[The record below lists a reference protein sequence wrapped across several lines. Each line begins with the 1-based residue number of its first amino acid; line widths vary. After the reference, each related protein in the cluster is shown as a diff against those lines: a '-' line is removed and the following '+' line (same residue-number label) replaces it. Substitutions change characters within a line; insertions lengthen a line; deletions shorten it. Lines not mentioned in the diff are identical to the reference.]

1 MNLVPATPAEASSVV
16 PGDGPEPAPESPSVS
31 STSETT
37 GPLPDRSLDR
47 YARLVQ
53 HALAVPVALVS
64 LVETERQWFPGAVG
78 LPEPWATC
86 RETPLSHSFCQHVV
100 ASQEPLVVT
109 DAREDPR
116 VAENL
121 AIRDLGVIAYAGHP
135 ITDHTGEVIGSLCA
149 IGHEPRA
156 WQPHEL
162 SVLRDLADACST
174 ELAQR
179 GQRLVAAEEARRSRE
194 LSHRSQVLLSL
205 SQALA
210 ETQTTADIAVALTQV
225 TSERLGCVRA
235 GVWLRSPSRALS
247 FDRSLSGATSG
258 RDLFADATGETLD
271 FVEGSGHEWAAARAY
286 SSVPLADDNPIGACL
301 VAGRATYYA
310 SRRQQTD
317 RFPNVRT
324 SSQIGQARAFLPL
337 ATRTQVYGVL
347 VLLWDEVR
355 DIPHDERVTMEAL
368 AAYTSQALQRALLFQ
383 DRMDALVTLQS
394 ALMPRLPRPE
404 NLTLA
409 ARYLPAATL
418 DQIGGDWFDAVVM
431 PNGRTAIMIGDVIGH
446 DISAAAKMG
455 QVRSMLRAFALA
467 VPESPSASVERLD
480 NALADLEMET
490 MASLVYAQIVN
501 EDTAATPDGTAGHV
515 ATTPPGAGVGAHT
528 LHWTSA
534 GHPPPLLVA
543 ADGTLTWLE
552 GDSPDALVGVAPEL
566 QRSDLR
572 AEIPPGGTV
581 LLYTDGLVERRD
593 EPLEVGLDRL
603 GRAARAHHALDVEDF
618 VDAVLADLVHRRL
631 DDDVAMLA
639 VRFART

>member
-1 MNLVPATPAEASSVV
+1 MDLSPVSRADAS
-16 PGDGPEPAPESPSVS
+16 PTAPEA
-31 STSETT
+31 
-37 GPLPDRSLDR
+37 DDSLLDHSFDR

-100 ASQEPLVVT
+100 AAREPLVIT

-116 VAENL
+116 VAGNL
-121 AIRDLGVIAYAGHP
+121 AIEDLGVIAYAGHP
-135 ITDHTGEVIGSLCA
+135 ISDHTGEVIGSLCA
-149 IGHEPRA
+149 IGHEPRE

-162 SVLRDLADACST
+162 DVLRDLADACST

-179 GQRLVAAEEARRSRE
+179 GQGLLAAEEARRSRE

-210 ETQTTADIAVALTQV
+210 ETQTTADIAAALTQV
-225 TSERLGCVRA
+225 TSERLGCMRA
-235 GVWLRSPSRALS
+235 GIWLRSPSRALS
-247 FDRSLSGATSG
+247 FDRSLTGATSG
-258 RDLFADATGETLD
+258 RDLFADAAGETLD
-271 FVEGSGHEWAAARAY
+271 FIEAAGHEWEAARVY
-286 SSVPLADDNPIGACL
+286 SSMPLSDNNPIGACL
-301 VAGRATYYA
+301 VAGQATYYA
-310 SRRQQTD
+310 SRQQQTD
-317 RFPNVRT
+317 RFPHVRT

-337 ATRTQVYGVL
+337 ATRSQVYGVL
-347 VLLWDEVR
+347 VLLWDDVR
-355 DIPHDERVTMEAL
+355 DIPHDERVTIDAL

-404 NLTLA
+404 NMTLA

-431 PNGRTAIMIGDVIGH
+431 PNGRTALMIGDVIGH

-480 NALADLEMET
+480 HALADLEMET
-490 MASLVYAQIVN
+490 MASLVYAQIVDD
-501 EDTAATPDGTAGHV
+501 EPGAALGPTVGSNGTAPSGS
-515 ATTPPGAGVGAHT
+515 GGHT

-543 ADGTLTWLE
+543 DDGTLTWLE
-552 GDSPDALVGVAPEL
+552 ADSPDALVGVAPEL
-566 QRSDLR
+566 LRSDLTMR
-572 AEIPPGGTV
+572 IPPGGTV

-603 GRAARAHHALDVEDF
+603 GRSAQAHHTLDVEDF

-639 VRFART
+639 VRFA

>member
-1 MNLVPATPAEASSVV
+1 MDLSPVSRADASPTA
-16 PGDGPEPAPESPSVS
+16 PGVGEPLLDHSF
-31 STSETT
+31 
-37 GPLPDRSLDR
+37 DR

-100 ASQEPLVVT
+100 AARQPLVIS

-116 VAENL
+116 VADNL

-135 ITDHTGEVIGSLCA
+135 ITDHTGEVVGSLCA
-149 IGHEPRA
+149 IGHEPRE

-162 SVLRDLADACST
+162 DVLRDLADACST

-179 GQRLVAAEEARRSRE
+179 GRGLLAAEEARRSRE

-210 ETQTTADIAVALTQV
+210 ETQTTADIAAALTQV
-225 TSERLGCVRA
+225 TSERLGCMRA
-235 GVWLRSPSRALS
+235 GIWLRSPARALS
-247 FDRSLSGATSG
+247 FDRSLTGATSG
-258 RDLFADATGETLD
+258 RDLFADAAGETLD
-271 FVEGSGHEWAAARAY
+271 FVEATGHEWEAARVY
-286 SSVPLADDNPIGACL
+286 SSMPLSDNNPIGACL
-301 VAGRATYYA
+301 VAGQATYYA
-310 SRRQQTD
+310 SRQHQTD
-317 RFPNVRT
+317 RFPHVRT

-337 ATRTQVYGVL
+337 ATRSQVYGVL
-347 VLLWDEVR
+347 VLLWDEIR
-355 DIPHDERVTMEAL
+355 DIPHDERVTIDAL

-404 NLTLA
+404 NMTLA

-431 PNGRTAIMIGDVIGH
+431 PNGRTALMIGDVIGH

-467 VPESPSASVERLD
+467 VPESPSASVQRLD
-480 NALADLEMET
+480 HALADLEMET
-490 MASLVYAQIVN
+490 MASLVYAQIVDH
-501 EDTAATPDGTAGHV
+501 EPVSETTGSSTVPSAGSNGD
-515 ATTPPGAGVGAHT
+515 ASSGGHT

-543 ADGTLTWLE
+543 DDGTLTWLE
-552 GDSPDALVGVAPEL
+552 ADSPDALVGVAPEL
-566 QRSDLR
+566 VRSDLTTR
-572 AEIPPGGTV
+572 IPPGGTV

-603 GRAARAHHALDVEDF
+603 GRSARAHHTLDVEDF

-639 VRFART
+639 VRFA